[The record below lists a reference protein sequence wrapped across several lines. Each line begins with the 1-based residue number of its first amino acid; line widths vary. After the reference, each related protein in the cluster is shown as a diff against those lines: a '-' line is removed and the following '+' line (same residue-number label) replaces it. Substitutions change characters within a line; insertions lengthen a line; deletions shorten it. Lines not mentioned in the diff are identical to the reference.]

1 LTFKDLKEISQA
13 LKDLEGK
20 ERRGEMSDR
29 VVLIWLLVIV
39 ADIVDYLKQK
49 ENER

>member
-1 LTFKDLKEISQA
+1 MTFKDLKEIRQA
-13 LKDLEGK
+13 LKDLEDKG
-20 ERRGEMSDR
+20 RRGEMSDGT
-29 VVLIWLLVIV
+29 VLIWLVVIV